1 MSTYRPLAD
10 KRVVNTRSAEQAAE
24 LDEILLGRGAI
35 PLSYPCIA
43 AAEPEDIPGLERAM
57 TDLIAGHFDWVA
69 FSSANAVRA
78 VARAA
83 KSGRIPT
90 STHIAVAGPGT
101 AREVR
106 LLLGVEIDFQ
116 PARYTALGDL
126 VGDELAKAL
135 LEAGAELSAVTA
147 YRTVVGRGGVDLPA
161 LLRGGDIDA
170 VLFTSPSTV
179 DNLALRLEQEDGD
192 LVHLARPCIG
202 CIGPVTSRAAMG
214 KGLHVQVQPV
224 DHTLVAL
231 VDALELFFEGK
242 EPS

>member
-1 MSTYRPLAD
+1 
-10 KRVVNTRSAEQAAE
+10 
-24 LDEILLGRGAI
+24 
-35 PLSYPCIA
+35 
-43 AAEPEDIPGLERAM
+43 
-57 TDLIAGHFDWVA
+57 
-69 FSSANAVRA
+69 
-78 VARAA
+78 
-83 KSGRIPT
+83 
-90 STHIAVAGPGT
+90 
-101 AREVR
+101 
-106 LLLGVEIDFQ
+106 
-116 PARYTALGDL
+116 
-126 VGDELAKAL
+126 
-135 LEAGAELSAVTA
+135 
-147 YRTVVGRGGVDLPA
+147 